1 MNRIDAEL
9 KKKQIEELKALEKI
23 VESKGDPNVSKLLS
37 KKQRYL
43 KKNNPSKFEVWFW
56 NQSYFKTGLIVS
68 IVFIILSYVSNE
80 NSLLSLI
87 LNSIEP
93 LSVVLAVMIFI
104 KETPERKKQY
114 NYQALSTIDSASG
127 IRNSKA
133 RVIALQ
139 DLVDEGINLD
149 ELDLNNANLEG
160 IEMNGVEIKN
170 GIFIGANLS
179 DAVMHLANLQKGD
192 FSEVYAP
199 SIQIRFGNLSFS
211 NFKNS
216 NFSNADFSNSNLMF
230 ANFEDAN
237 LSGAKFRNA
246 KLRGAKFKGAYL
258 NGADF
263 KDAKIDLNSLK
274 KGKLENAILPNGEEY
289 KESKV

>member
-1 MNRIDAEL
+1 MNRIDVEL
-9 KKKQIEELKALEKI
+9 KKKQIKELKSLEKI
-23 VESKGDPNVSKLLS
+23 VDSKGDPNVSKILS
-37 KKQRYL
+37 KRQRFL

-56 NQSYFKTGLIVS
+56 NQSYLTTGLIVT
-68 IVFIILSYVSNE
+68 IVFITLSYISNG
-80 NSLLSLI
+80 NTLLSLI

-93 LSVVLAVMIFI
+93 LSVLLAVMIFI

-127 IRNSKA
+127 IKNSKA
-133 RVIALQ
+133 RIVALQ
-139 DLVDEGINLD
+139 DLVDQGINLD

-160 IEMNGVEIKN
+160 IEINGVEIKK
-170 GIFIGANLS
+170 GIFTGANLS
-179 DAVMHLANLQKGD
+179 DAVMHLANLQKGE
-192 FSEVYAP
+192 FSNVYAP
-199 SIQIRFGNLSFS
+199 SFQIRFGNLSFS
-211 NFKNS
+211 NFKQS

-246 KLRGAKFKGAYL
+246 KLKGAKFKGAYL

-263 KDAKIDLNSLK
+263 KGASIDLNSLK
-274 KGKLENAILPNGEEY
+274 KGKLENAILPNGEKY
-289 KESKV
+289 KSNKV

>member
-1 MNRIDAEL
+1 MNRIDVEL
-9 KKKQIEELKALEKI
+9 KKKQIKELKSLEKI
-23 VESKGDPNVSKLLS
+23 VDSKGDPNVSKLLS
-37 KKQRYL
+37 KRQRFL

-56 NQSYFKTGLIVS
+56 NQSYLTTGLIVT
-68 IVFIILSYVSNE
+68 IVFITLSYISNG
-80 NSLLSLI
+80 NTLLSLI

-93 LSVVLAVMIFI
+93 LSVLLAVMIFI

-127 IRNSKA
+127 IKNSKA
-133 RVIALQ
+133 RIVALQ

-160 IEMNGVEIKN
+160 IEINGVEIKK
-170 GIFIGANLS
+170 GIFTGANLS
-179 DAVMHLANLQKGD
+179 DAVMHLANLQKGE
-192 FSEVYAP
+192 FSDVYAP
-199 SIQIRFGNLSFS
+199 SFQIRFGNLSFS
-211 NFKNS
+211 NFKQS

-246 KLRGAKFKGAYL
+246 KLKGAKFKGAYL

-263 KDAKIDLNSLK
+263 KGASIDLNSLK
-274 KGKLENAILPNGEEY
+274 KDKLENAILPNGERY
-289 KESKV
+289 KSNKV

>member
-1 MNRIDAEL
+1 MNRIDVEL
-9 KKKQIEELKALEKI
+9 KKKQIKELKSLEKI
-23 VESKGDPNVSKLLS
+23 VDSKGDPNVSKLLS
-37 KKQRYL
+37 KRQRFL

-56 NQSYFKTGLIVS
+56 NQSYLTTGLIVT
-68 IVFIILSYVSNE
+68 IVFITLSYISNG
-80 NSLLSLI
+80 NTLLSLI

-93 LSVVLAVMIFI
+93 LSVLLAVMIFI

-127 IRNSKA
+127 IKNSKA
-133 RVIALQ
+133 RIVALQ

-160 IEMNGVEIKN
+160 IEINGVEIKK
-170 GIFIGANLS
+170 GIFTGANLS
-179 DAVMHLANLQKGD
+179 DAVMHLANLQKGE
-192 FSEVYAP
+192 FSNVYAP
-199 SIQIRFGNLSFS
+199 SFQIRFGNLSFS
-211 NFKNS
+211 NFKQS

-246 KLRGAKFKGAYL
+246 KFKGAYL

-263 KDAKIDLNSLK
+263 KGASIDLNSLK
-274 KGKLENAILPNGEEY
+274 KGKLENAILPNGEKY
-289 KESKV
+289 KSNKV

>member
-1 MNRIDAEL
+1 MNRIDVEL
-9 KKKQIEELKALEKI
+9 KKKQIKELKSLEKI
-23 VESKGDPNVSKLLS
+23 VDSKGDPNVSKLLS
-37 KKQRYL
+37 KRQRFL

-56 NQSYFKTGLIVS
+56 NQSYLTTGLIVT
-68 IVFIILSYVSNE
+68 IVFITLSYISNG
-80 NSLLSLI
+80 NTLLSLI

-93 LSVVLAVMIFI
+93 LSVLLAVMIFI

-127 IRNSKA
+127 IKNSKA
-133 RVIALQ
+133 RIVALQ

-160 IEMNGVEIKN
+160 IEINGVEIKK
-170 GIFIGANLS
+170 GIFTGANLS
-179 DAVMHLANLQKGD
+179 DAVMHLANLQKGE
-192 FSEVYAP
+192 FSNVYAP
-199 SIQIRFGNLSFS
+199 SFQIRFGNLSFS
-211 NFKNS
+211 NFKQS

-263 KDAKIDLNSLK
+263 KGASIDLNSLK
-274 KGKLENAILPNGEEY
+274 KGKLENAILPNGEKY
-289 KESKV
+289 KSNKV

>member
-1 MNRIDAEL
+1 MNRIDVEL
-9 KKKQIEELKALEKI
+9 KKKQIKELKSLEKI
-23 VESKGDPNVSKLLS
+23 VDSKGDPNVSKLLS
-37 KKQRYL
+37 KRQRFL

-56 NQSYFKTGLIVS
+56 NQSYLTTGLIVT
-68 IVFIILSYVSNE
+68 IVFITLSYISNG
-80 NSLLSLI
+80 NTLLSLI

-93 LSVVLAVMIFI
+93 LSVLLAVMIFI

-127 IRNSKA
+127 IKNSKA
-133 RVIALQ
+133 RIVALQ
-139 DLVDEGINLD
+139 DLVDQGINLD

-160 IEMNGVEIKN
+160 IEINGVEIKK
-170 GIFIGANLS
+170 GIFTGANLS
-179 DAVMHLANLQKGD
+179 DAVMHLANLQKGE
-192 FSEVYAP
+192 FSNVYAP
-199 SIQIRFGNLSFS
+199 SFQIRFGNLSFS
-211 NFKNS
+211 NFKQS

-263 KDAKIDLNSLK
+263 KGASIDLNSLK
-274 KGKLENAILPNGEEY
+274 KGKLENAILPNGEKY
-289 KESKV
+289 KSNKV